1 MAYGQRIQGGGPEQ
15 VPRERHVDARGV
27 LEPRTGFPC
36 AATLSAFA
44 REEGAGLLRPP
55 ALAVS
60 GRCEGRRAWEPYPL
74 GTKREAMRLLAGGME
89 PRFVAGRLGIAS
101 AAPVRLWASRLGR
114 LDGLDGRSRPDGE
127 RERGEAVTMF
137 ARGSSVSEI
146 AGRIGADRRTVRRW
160 LDKAG
165 VERKRATKGKG
176 GEGVAKEEGGER
188 GEWSRAWGDLPE
200 GDPVERA
207 RLAEVR
213 LAEALAVL
221 DVLKSTRPG
230 LFEQFGEAPGGR
242 EGEGDGGEG
251 EGR

>member
-1 MAYGQRIQGGGPEQ
+1 MAYGKEYK
-15 VPRERHVDARGV
+15 EEV
-27 LEPRTGFPC
+27 LSRFHASGMSMRAACSSLEGFPC

-55 ALAVS
+55 ALAVP

-165 VERKRATKGKG
+165 
-176 GEGVAKEEGGER
+176 GER
-188 GEWSRAWGDLPE
+188 RAARAWRRKKAASGANGPAH
-200 GDPVERA
+200 GATSPKA
-207 RLAEVR
+207 TP
-213 LAEALAVL
+213 
-221 DVLKSTRPG
+221 SS
-230 LFEQFGEAPGGR
+230 GR
-242 EGEGDGGEG
+242 GWPRSGS
-251 EGR
+251 RRRWRCWTS